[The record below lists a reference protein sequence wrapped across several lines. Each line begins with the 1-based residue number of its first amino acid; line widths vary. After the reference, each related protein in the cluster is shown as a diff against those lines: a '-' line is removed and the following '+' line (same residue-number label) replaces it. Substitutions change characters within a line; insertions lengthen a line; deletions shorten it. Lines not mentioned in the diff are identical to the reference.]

1 MSRFTINEVL
11 YADDVWESETL
22 DLYCLKS
29 TIMKSTVVENI
40 DAYIAG
46 FPKDVQA
53 LLEEVRAAIRKAAPE
68 ATEAIKYA
76 MPTFVLNGNL
86 VHFGAYKRH
95 ISVYPVPTGDAVF
108 DKLLAPYETSGKGT
122 VQFPLDQPMPV
133 ALIEKI
139 VQYQVKRNKEIH
151 KTKAINKPR

>member
-1 MSRFTINEVL
+1 
-11 YADDVWESETL
+11 
-22 DLYCLKS
+22 
-29 TIMKSTVVENI
+29 MKTTVAENI

-46 FPKDVQA
+46 FADPIQKA
-53 LLEEVRAAIRKAAPE
+53 LEQVRAAIKKAAPE

-86 VHFGAYKRH
+86 VHFAAYKHH
-95 ISVYPVPTGDAVF
+95 IGFYPVPAGDATF

-122 VQFPLDQPMPV
+122 VQFPLDRPVPV

-139 VQYQVKRNKEIH
+139 VQYQVKRNKE
-151 KTKAINKPR
+151 KAKKKK

>member
-1 MSRFTINEVL
+1 
-11 YADDVWESETL
+11 
-22 DLYCLKS
+22 
-29 TIMKSTVVENI
+29 MKTTVAENI

-46 FPKDVQA
+46 FPKEVQTA
-53 LLEEVRAAIRKAAPE
+53 LEQVRAAVKKAAPA

-86 VHFGAYKRH
+86 VHFAAYKRH
-95 ISVYPVPTGDAVF
+95 IGLYPVPTGDAAF

-122 VQFPLDQPMPV
+122 VQFPLDQPIPV

-139 VQYQVKRNKEIH
+139 VQYQVKRNEEKV
-151 KTKAINKPR
+151 KKKG

>member
-1 MSRFTINEVL
+1 
-11 YADDVWESETL
+11 
-22 DLYCLKS
+22 
-29 TIMKSTVVENI
+29 MKSIVAENI

-46 FPKDVQA
+46 FPMDVQEA
-53 LLEEVRAAIRKAAPE
+53 LEEVRAAVKRAAPE

-86 VHFGAYKRH
+86 VHFAAYKKH
-95 ISVYPVPTGDAVF
+95 IGLYPVPTGDAEF

-122 VQFPLDQPMPV
+122 VQFPLGKPMPA

-139 VQYQVKRNKEIH
+139 VEYLVKRNEEKG
-151 KTKAINKPR
+151 KKKK

>member
-29 TIMKSTVVENI
+29 IIMKSTVVENI
-40 DAYIAG
+40 DAYIEG
-46 FPKDVQA
+46 FPEAVQTA
-53 LLEEVRAAIRKAAPE
+53 LQEVRAAIKKAAPE

-86 VHFGAYKRH
+86 VHFAAYKRH
-95 ISVYPVPTGDAVF
+95 ISVYPVPTGDATF

-139 VQYQVKRNKEIH
+139 VQYQVKRNKE
-151 KTKAINKPR
+151 KAKKK

>member
-1 MSRFTINEVL
+1 M
-11 YADDVWESETL
+11 
-22 DLYCLKS
+22 
-29 TIMKSTVVENI
+29 IMKTTVATNI

-46 FPKDVQA
+46 FPEPVQTA
-53 LLEEVRAAIRKAAPE
+53 LEQVRAAIKKAAPE

-86 VHFGAYKRH
+86 VHFAAYKHH
-95 ISVYPVPTGDAVF
+95 IGFYPVPTGDATF

-139 VQYQVKRNKEIH
+139 VQYQVKRNMEKV
-151 KTKAINKPR
+151 KAKKKG